1 MVVVLRFDPMLLI
14 TILLSVGDKAKD
26 RLGVTGSQ
34 ASATLPHRKISGSPA
49 LIPVQGPGQQQRSQP
64 QTVALLPTPR
74 AAHLDNLPHPHCL
87 SPISIQPLGSHKG
100 SSHPTTV

>member
-14 TILLSVGDKAKD
+14 AGDKAED
-26 RLGVTGSQ
+26 RPGVTGSQ

-49 LIPVQGPGQQQRSQP
+49 LIPVQEPGQQQKSQP
-64 QTVALLPTPR
+64 QTVAFLPTPR
-74 AAHLDNLPHPHCL
+74 AAHLDTLPHPHCL

>member
-49 LIPVQGPGQQQRSQP
+49 LIPVQGPG
-64 QTVALLPTPR
+64 
-74 AAHLDNLPHPHCL
+74 
-87 SPISIQPLGSHKG
+87 
-100 SSHPTTV
+100 